1 MIRLLSSRLFARLCA
16 VLLATIAIQ
25 AAAPDAAAGAAL
37 ERRHGS
43 AFSAATYEVALAGR
57 VETAAARLAPLPVP
71 RPAPLPALPSP
82 LLTALPAQP
91 APGAAPRWADPATGP
106 PPPQVAVRLPE
117 PRAPPRS

>member
-25 AAAPDAAAGAAL
+25 AAAAGAAL

-117 PRAPPRS
+117 PRAPPQS